1 MGLGRG
7 EVGWGRS
14 TAAMALDKVAVRKK
28 RDTGRMKGR
37 PTWVAFC
44 GRRSGRG
51 GIIWWLTGVA
61 VTAACVGRRTSE
73 ATLESD
79 GGFSGPGLQRIGKGG
94 GTGEHGWG
102 KPDILDLAW
111 KGARLEAEAVVRFSV
126 VQWL

>member
-1 MGLGRG
+1 MG
-7 EVGWGRS
+7 W
-14 TAAMALDKVAVRKK
+14 DKAAVRKK

-51 GIIWWLTGVA
+51 GVLWWLRVVA
-61 VTAACVGRRTSE
+61 VIAACVGRRTSE

-94 GTGEHGWG
+94 GYRGPRLG